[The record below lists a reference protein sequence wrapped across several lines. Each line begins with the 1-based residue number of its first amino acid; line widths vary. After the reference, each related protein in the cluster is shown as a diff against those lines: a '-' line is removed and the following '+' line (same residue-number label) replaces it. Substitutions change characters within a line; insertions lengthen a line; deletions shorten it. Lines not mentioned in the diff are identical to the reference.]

1 MKKKGNVWI
10 KTLVFG
16 MLAGLAGCSA
26 PSVDDKVVQGLQKLD
41 GQAEYAMD
49 VDWELNTK
57 TDWKNDNDA
66 QKTLVWKSGDAIY
79 EYDRFFIDGGLEKAE
94 IMKTVDH
101 DTTILTLV
109 PEGKEDMVVESVMK
123 ASNLDEPFLR
133 PLLELLLFPL
143 DLDAQGNITIPSMFR
158 RDDFNTEFRLV
169 LTELTPF
176 ANTYASEFCQR
187 HLDPGDPEPTWG
199 PYHMIYDFTTEKSR
213 FTQIDIDEE
222 SAGWLGTREFHINQ
236 KGTVTFPVFTMTS
249 SQKRTVE
256 ALFARPVQKGDR
268 VELKVL
274 G

>member
-10 KTLVFG
+10 KTLAFG

-133 PLLELLLFPL
+133 PLLERLLFPL

-169 LTELTPF
+169 LTELTSF
-176 ANTYASEFCQR
+176 ANAYADEFRQR
-187 HLDPGDPEPTWG
+187 HLDPGDPELTWG
-199 PYHMIYDFTTEKSR
+199 PYHMIYDFKTEKDR
-213 FTQIDIDEE
+213 FAQIDIDEE
-222 SAGWLGTREFHINQ
+222 SAGRLGTREFHINQ
-236 KGTVTFPVFTMTS
+236 KGTVTFPPFAMTS

-268 VELKVL
+268 VELEVL